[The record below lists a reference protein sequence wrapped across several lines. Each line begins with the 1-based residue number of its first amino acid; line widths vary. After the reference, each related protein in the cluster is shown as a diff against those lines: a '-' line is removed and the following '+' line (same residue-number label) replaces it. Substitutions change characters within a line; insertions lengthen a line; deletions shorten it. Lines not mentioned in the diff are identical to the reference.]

1 MNRAEPPQ
9 VLAAT
14 PAGRS
19 LLFHL
24 NAREGVPR
32 HQHPG
37 AAIVL
42 AVLGGRLW
50 VETEGPRELGAG
62 EVLTHDGDH
71 PIALEARQPDTRFL
85 VTLLHRSPS

>member
-1 MNRAEPPQ
+1 MKRAQSPQ
-9 VLAAT
+9 ILAAT

-24 NAREGVPR
+24 DAGEGVPR

-37 AAIVL
+37 ASIVL

-50 VETEGPRELGAG
+50 VETDGPRELGAG

-71 PIALEARQPDTRFL
+71 PIALEARQLATRVL